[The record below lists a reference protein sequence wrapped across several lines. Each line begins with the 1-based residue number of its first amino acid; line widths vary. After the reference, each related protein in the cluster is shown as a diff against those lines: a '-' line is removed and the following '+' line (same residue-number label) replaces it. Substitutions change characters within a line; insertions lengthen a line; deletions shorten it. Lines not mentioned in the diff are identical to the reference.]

1 MNKNPQAQL
10 RQHLITL
17 KLPSISRLYEETA
30 RIAEQN
36 SLSYEE
42 FLAELI
48 EQEIVN
54 RKNNT
59 IARNMKDSALPPEK
73 TLEMLDRS
81 LLPKK
86 VQRQISSI
94 MTGEFLDRKE
104 NLLFFGNPGT
114 GKTHLACAIGEQM
127 IQKGRRVKFYTT
139 GKLVEH
145 LLVQKQSLRFTKAL
159 KMFAK
164 YDAIILDDI
173 GYVQQ
178 NQAEMEVLFTFLA
191 ERYEQA
197 SVIITSNL
205 QFSHWEKIFK
215 DKMTTAAA
223 IDRLVH
229 HCVIIELNTE
239 SYRVNTANQRATGDT
254 TDAEPGYDKAC

>member
-1 MNKNPQAQL
+1 MNKNLQAQL
-10 RQHLITL
+10 RQHLVTL
-17 KLPSISRLYEETA
+17 KLPAVSRLYEETA
-30 RIAEQN
+30 RIAEKN

-48 EQEIVN
+48 GQEILN
-54 RKNNT
+54 RSNNM
-59 IARNMKDSALPPEK
+59 IARNLKDSALPPQK

-86 VQRQISSI
+86 AQRQLTSI
-94 MTGEFLDRKE
+94 LSGDFINRRE

-127 IQKGRRVKFYTT
+127 IQKGRRVKFYNT
-139 GKLVEH
+139 GKLVEY

-159 KMFAK
+159 KIFNK

-178 NQAEMEVLFTFLA
+178 SQAEMEVLFTFLA
-191 ERYEQA
+191 ERYERA
-197 SVIITSNL
+197 SVIITGNL
-205 QFSHWEKIFK
+205 QFSQWEKIFK

-239 SYRVNTANQRATGDT
+239 SYRISKAKERATANNDDQEQNQGCAS
-254 TDAEPGYDKAC
+254 

>member
-1 MNKNPQAQL
+1 MNKNLQAHL
-10 RQHLITL
+10 RQNLTAL

-42 FLAELI
+42 YLAELI

-54 RKNNT
+54 RKNNA
-59 IARNMKDSALPPEK
+59 IARNLKDSTLPPKK
-73 TLEMLDRS
+73 TWQMLDRS

-86 VQRQISSI
+86 VQRQVNSI

-127 IQKGRRVKFYTT
+127 IQKGRKIKFYTT
-139 GKLVEH
+139 NKLVEH
-145 LLVQKQSLRFTKAL
+145 LLLQKQSLRFTKAL
-159 KMFAK
+159 KQYTK

-197 SVIITSNL
+197 SVMITSNL

-229 HCVIIELNTE
+229 HCVIIELNTD
-239 SYRVNTANQRATGDT
+239 SYRMNTANQRTSEET
-254 TDAEPGYDKAC
+254 KQAEISLNT